1 MKGWTGWALTTG
13 LIWAP
18 GKGLTQA
25 VGDVPTESS
34 CHERFPSVS
43 TVLGETVTSL
53 TPPQVLRGIYL
64 VYLEQVFRPEGFK
77 HP

>member
-1 MKGWTGWALTTG
+1 MQGWTGWAPTTG

-25 VGDVPTESS
+25 AGDVPTESS

-43 TVLGETVTSL
+43 TIFGETVTSL

-64 VYLEQVFRPEGFK
+64 V
-77 HP
+77 